1 MKKSDKNIGADNY
14 SFGETIDIYLAMTLQ
29 TQVAFAREIL
39 SNRQAVA
46 SLRDLNIE
54 DLSNSMLM
62 KLYYYF
68 NKRILSRPSVR
79 VISINESQTRKL
91 EDHLYNLIAGELD
104 VRINKIPP
112 VNEDTK
118 PRVRR
123 RKNI

>member
-1 MKKSDKNIGADNY
+1 MEKSDKNIGADNY
-14 SFGETIDIYLAMTLQ
+14 SFGETVDIYLAMTLQ

-68 NKRILSRPSVR
+68 TKRILSRSSDKEN
-79 VISINESQTRKL
+79 SIIESQTRKL
-91 EDHLYNLIAGELD
+91 EDYLYNLSYKSE
-104 VRINKIPP
+104 K
-112 VNEDTK
+112 
-118 PRVRR
+118 
-123 RKNI
+123 